1 MAEKEFTLQIVSP
14 DRVFYEG
21 PVSFVELSTSEGD
34 IGVYA
39 GHIPMTNIL
48 RPGILHIVEAGSGG
62 DKYAAVHDGFI
73 EILPDSMTVLAEIAE
88 WPDEIDLNRANEA
101 KIRAERRLSEQN
113 NNMDVSRAEFALRKA
128 LTRIELAEKYK

>member
-1 MAEKEFTLQIVSP
+1 MAEKEFLLQIVSP

-21 PVSFVELSTSEGD
+21 PVVMVELSTSEGD

-48 RPGILHIVEAGSGG
+48 RPGILHIVESAGN
-62 DKYAAVHDGFI
+62 DRYAAVHDGFI
-73 EILPDSMTVLAEIAE
+73 EILPDQMTVLAEIAE

-113 NNMDVSRAEFALRKA
+113 DNMDVSRAEFALRKA